1 MNTTWGETS
10 VNIQVFEPLQ
20 LSWFGKG
27 QQDCCGHGCA
37 STSHWRGS
45 GDEKNQALL
54 GPIGCDI
61 SSRSLEALNVKKGWL
76 GRHSGQR
83 CQETHLPFFFLKIG
97 VTVSFK
103 RCWLEVGC
111 P

>member
-1 MNTTWGETS
+1 MNATLGGNVS
-10 VNIQVFEPLQ
+10 NIQVFEALQHLQ

-37 STSHWRGS
+37 STSHWRGR

-61 SSRSLEALNVKKGWL
+61 SSRSLEALNVKKGWKWAF
-76 GRHSGQR
+76 GVFVSGN
-83 CQETHLPFFFLKIG
+83 TFAIFFFKD
-97 VTVSFK
+97 
-103 RCWLEVGC
+103 RCDCELQKMLA
-111 P
+111 